1 MLRMTKR
8 ELMDALSN
16 QYSEEQMKKMTK
28 AELQAEYDLYCD
40 DSGMFPNDDQYD
52 GSHEYD

>member
-28 AELQAEYDLYCD
+28 AELQAEYDLYHD
-40 DSGMFPNDDQYD
+40 DSDMFPNDDQYD